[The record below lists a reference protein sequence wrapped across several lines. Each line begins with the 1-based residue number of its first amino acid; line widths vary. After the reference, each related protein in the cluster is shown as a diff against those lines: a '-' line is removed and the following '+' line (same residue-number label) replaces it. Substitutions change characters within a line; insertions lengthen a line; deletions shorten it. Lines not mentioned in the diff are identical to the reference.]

1 MGGDWSGNGL
11 LTLSL
16 GAVMTVQEFA
26 SELCQDE
33 GLKVQV
39 SRGNMLEINKIIN
52 RKLEPVLGKN
62 GYYKAIKQVSRTRSK
77 KPVR

>member
-1 MGGDWSGNGL
+1 
-11 LTLSL
+11 
-16 GAVMTVQEFA
+16 MTVQEFA

-52 RKLEPVLGKN
+52 RKLEPVLGRN
-62 GYYKAIKQVSRTRSK
+62 GYYKLVRQVSRTRGK
-77 KPVR
+77 RPAR